1 MSDELIPPASLQPPE
16 PAEVVTPDEAQRMVP
31 LDEEVLAQLDDR
43 VVAFVDDL
51 TEADVHSEPFN
62 ARLDAVHALGTAE
75 IREAANVSNRM
86 LNRPV
91 RGLSEDAPVTKALL
105 ELRRTVEELDPAQQD
120 AVDRKILGLIPVGRG
135 LTDYFRSYRSAQ
147 DHIDAVL
154 NSLHHSQDELRKD
167 VATIEQEKVNLW
179 GIMGRLQ
186 QAIYLC
192 RQMDTALQMRVAEFE
207 TEDPQKATVVKE
219 EILFYVRQKTQDLLT
234 QLAVSVQGYLALDV
248 IRRNDLELIKGVERA
263 TTTTISALRT
273 AVIVAQALSNQKLV
287 LDQIS
292 ALNTTTGNLIASTSQ
307 MLRTQSGELH
317 GQASQATVDMEQL
330 QSAFENVYAT
340 LDMIATYKLEALD
353 VMAQTIDC
361 LSQQV
366 VRARTYLDRV
376 RDEQALEAGSD
387 LFELPGD
394 ES

>member
-1 MSDELIPPASLQPPE
+1 MADELVPPTTLEPPE
-16 PAEVVTPDEAQRMVP
+16 PTEIVTPDEAESMVP
-31 LDEEVLAQLDDR
+31 LSEEVLAQLDAR

-51 TEADVHSEPFN
+51 TEADVHSEGFK
-62 ARLDAVHALGTAE
+62 ARLGAIHAMGTAE

-105 ELRRTVEELDPAQQD
+105 DLRRTVEKLDPAQQD
-120 AVDRKILGLIPVGRG
+120 ALDRKILGIIPVGRG
-135 LTDYFRSYRSAQ
+135 VTDYFRSYRSAQ

-179 GIMGRLQ
+179 EIMGRLQ
-186 QAIYLC
+186 QAVYLC
-192 RQMDTALQMRVAEFE
+192 RQVDTALAVRVADFE
-207 TEDPQKATVVKE
+207 VDDPQKARVVKE

-292 ALNTTTGNLIASTSQ
+292 ALNTTTGNLIESTSQ
-307 MLRTQSGELH
+307 MLKTQSGELH
-317 GQASQATVDMEQL
+317 HQAAEATVTMEQL
-330 QSAFENVYAT
+330 EAAFKNVYAT
-340 LDMIATYKLEALD
+340 LDMIATYKIEALD
-353 VMAQTIDC
+353 VMATTIGR
-361 LSQQV
+361 LSEQV
-366 VRARTYLDRV
+366 VHARAYLDRV
-376 RDEQALEAGSD
+376 RDEQALEAGGD
-387 LFELPGD
+387 LLGPVE
-394 ES
+394 

>member
-1 MSDELIPPASLQPPE
+1 
-16 PAEVVTPDEAQRMVP
+16 
-31 LDEEVLAQLDDR
+31 
-43 VVAFVDDL
+43 
-51 TEADVHSEPFN
+51 
-62 ARLDAVHALGTAE
+62 
-75 IREAANVSNRM
+75 M